1 MRFSRP
7 EGARSRNFSVAIA
20 RGPHLFPFRT
30 EQLSPSAPMVLGPR
44 GPGRVGRRRFI
55 YTGRPHGRP
64 VVVPN
69 RGLRRRYELGLRI
82 APVSALAIVLIVLG
96 AIILIFLL
104 GGFIIARRRGG
115 RAGWGGDHPPAAP
128 PGGAGGST
136 PAPPTECS
144 SRRAPRTAVGIASS
158 STPRPAARST
168 NTARASS
175 RSR

>member
-1 MRFSRP
+1 MRPAGLWRLAA
-7 EGARSRNFSVAIA
+7 ARFRAGGLSPFSVVIA
-20 RGPHLFPFRT
+20 RGRHLFPFRT

-104 GGFIIARRRGG
+104 GGFIIARRRADRPGWEEHIR
-115 RAGWGGDHPPAAP
+115 RADRMLEQARAEDRGWGRELIPP
-128 PGGAGGST
+128 
-136 PAPPTECS
+136 PAPPAMGQN
-144 SRRAPRTAVGIASS
+144 R
-158 STPRPAARST
+158 
-168 NTARASS
+168 
-175 RSR
+175 